1 MAAAETETTTKAKG
15 GRAPLVIALM
25 VGLIVLVGG
34 FFFWRHSLLYE
45 TTDDAE
51 VDGHLVSIESRIAG
65 TITAVNFEANQAVSQ
80 GQVMA
85 EIDPRDYQVAIEE
98 AKASVVQ
105 AEADIQV
112 QHPNIPITQTSSATT
127 IATGEAELQNT
138 SAAVAGAERD
148 MAAAEARLREAEANN
163 AKAQADVARY
173 RALVDKDEVPREQFD
188 SVTAQAKALQA
199 QVDSVRASAE
209 AAQKAVDQ
217 RRAQR
222 AEAESRFEQANRNAP
237 RQLAVSRAML
247 ASKQAAALVARAH
260 VDRALLDLSYTK
272 VLAPSGGVVSRRDV
286 EVGNTVQAGQELF
299 TLTRLDDLWVTANF
313 KETQLRRM
321 HPGLRVEIKADALDE
336 TLMGHVESMPGAT
349 GAVLSLLPP
358 ESATGNYVKVVQRL
372 PVRIRFEPNQKGLER
387 LRPGMSVEPKVW
399 LR

>member
-1 MAAAETETTTKAKG
+1 MPVAETENTAKAKG
-15 GRAPLVIALM
+15 GRGPLGIALV
-25 VGLIVLVGG
+25 VGLIVLVAG
-34 FFFWRHSLLYE
+34 FIFWRHSLLYE
-45 TTDDAE
+45 TTDDAQ
-51 VDGHLVSIESRIAG
+51 VDGHLVGIESRIAG
-65 TITAVNFEANQAVSQ
+65 TVTAVNFEANQAVSQ

-85 EIDPRDYQVAIEE
+85 EIDPRDYQVALEE
-98 AKASVVQ
+98 AQASVAQ

-112 QHPNIPITQTSSATT
+112 QHPNIPITETSSATT
-127 IATGEAELQNT
+127 IATGQAELQNT
-138 SAAVAGAERD
+138 SAAVAGAGRD
-148 MAAAEARLREAEANN
+148 LAAAEARLREAEANN

-173 RALVDKDEVPREQFD
+173 RALADKDEVPREQYD

-199 QVDSVRASAE
+199 QVDFARASAE
-209 AAQKAVDQ
+209 AARKTVDQ
-217 RRAQR
+217 RRAQQ
-222 AEAESRFEQANRNAP
+222 AEAQSRFEQANRNAP
-237 RQLAVSRAML
+237 RQVAVSRAML
-247 ASKQAAALVARAH
+247 VSKQAAALVARAH

-272 VLAPSGGVVSRRDV
+272 VLAPAGGVVSRRDV

-299 TLTRLDDLWVTANF
+299 SLTRLDDLWVTANF

-321 HPGLRVEIKADALDE
+321 HPGLRVEIKADVLDE
-336 TLMGHVESMPGAT
+336 TLRGHVESMPGAT

-358 ESATGNYVKVVQRL
+358 ENATGNYVKVVQRL